1 MIISNITLKLETSI
15 VILITYKVKY
25 VPTDCSQIKKS
36 SVQTQAEMVHTFF
49 KLMLKSENT
58 EISRKK
64 VN

>member
-49 KLMLKSENT
+49 QVNV
-58 EISRKK
+58 KK
-64 VN
+64 